1 LRHRAPFR
9 LEHGLP
15 TPNAGDKLARMF
27 RLDSYLESRRKSVE
41 AALDFILPSADT
53 PPARLHEAMRYA
65 VFSGGKRV
73 RPVLC
78 VAAADA
84 VADKAPHAAEAAA
97 AVELFHTYTL
107 IHDDLPCMDDDDMR
121 RGRPTCHVAFGEATA
136 VLAGDALQ
144 CLAFGV
150 LADAGMEPGV
160 SSALARELASAGG
173 SMGVAGGQAEDLAA
187 TVAGATVESVARIH
201 LLKSAALIA
210 AATRMGGI
218 AAGASAAQTDAL
230 GAYGEKVGMAF
241 QMADD
246 LLDSERGEAGGE
258 TSCLSVMSAEDARER
273 IAALTTEAVAALA
286 RHLPADRTVPL
297 KAMAEWLAGRKA

>member
-1 LRHRAPFR
+1 M
-9 LEHGLP
+9 
-15 TPNAGDKLARMF
+15 NAGKADLAAALAAAQTRI
-27 RLDSYLESRRKSVE
+27 E
-41 AALDFILPSADT
+41 AALDSLLPRPNGQPED
-53 PPARLHEAMRYA
+53 RLAEAMRYA
-65 VFSGGKRV
+65 TLGGGKRLRAFLVLEGARLCGV
-73 RPVLC
+73 RPE
-78 VAAADA
+78 
-84 VADKAPHAAEAAA
+84 PAAA
-97 AVELFHTYTL
+97 AGAAVEMLHAYSL
-107 IHDDLPCMDDDDMR
+107 VHDDLPCMDDDDMR